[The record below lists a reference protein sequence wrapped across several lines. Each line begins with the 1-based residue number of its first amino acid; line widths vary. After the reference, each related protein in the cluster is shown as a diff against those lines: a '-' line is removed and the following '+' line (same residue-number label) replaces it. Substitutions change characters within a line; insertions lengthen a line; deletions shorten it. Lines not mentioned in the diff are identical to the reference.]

1 MQILGQPGLCC
12 SRKRATEQKGGKRK
26 GGKGAKIEEKGG
38 AEERHVLDFG
48 FPVLMLKRWVWRDG
62 RDDDSPV

>member
-1 MQILGQPGLCC
+1 MDNLDCAALEKGLL
-12 SRKRATEQKGGKRK
+12 SKKVGRGR
-26 GGKGAKIEEKGG
+26 EEKGG

>member
-1 MQILGQPGLCC
+1 MDNLDCAALEKGA
-12 SRKRATEQKGGKRK
+12 SEQEGGKRK
-26 GGKGAKIEEKGG
+26 GGKGAQIEEKGG
-38 AEERHVLDFG
+38 AEERHVLDLG